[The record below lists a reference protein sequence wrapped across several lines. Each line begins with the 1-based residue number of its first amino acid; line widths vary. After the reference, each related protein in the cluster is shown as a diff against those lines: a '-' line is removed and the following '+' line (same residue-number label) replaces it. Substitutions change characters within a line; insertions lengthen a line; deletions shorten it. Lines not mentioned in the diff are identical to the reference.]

1 MPAGTSRFARTRNAL
16 AVAGLI
22 AASAC
27 AGAALARGPATA
39 SAADALPSSTI
50 IADVSE
56 RAVDS
61 VVSISTTSRRA
72 SAPVWSPFD
81 GFGWGGGDLD
91 DEPLQRRGGRGAPVA
106 SLGSGVIVSGDG
118 RVLTNAHVVASATD
132 ILVGLPDGDEVPAK
146 VVGLDEQSD
155 LAVLQLE
162 GDLPTLRPMPIAD
175 SDALRLGEVV
185 LAIGNPFGVGKTV
198 TMGIVSAQG
207 RSSVGIEDYEDF
219 IQTDAAINP
228 GNSGGALVNMKGE
241 LVGINT
247 AILSRSGGSQ
257 GIGFAIPTDMA
268 VPIMEALVKDGRV
281 ARGYLG
287 IGVATVT
294 KRMAA
299 ADKLPVDRGVL
310 VDGDIAA
317 DSPAGKAGLRAGDV
331 ITAIDGEPATDAGK
345 LRNTIAMRGQG
356 AKVELEIVRGKT
368 TKTVTATLGEL
379 PTRRV
384 VRRAA
389 P

>member
-1 MPAGTSRFARTRNAL
+1 MLAHRSPPLSRTRNTFAL
-16 AVAGLI
+16 AGLV

-27 AGAALARGPATA
+27 AGAVLARGPAPAT
-39 SAADALPSSTI
+39 AADALPSTML

-61 VVSISTTSRRA
+61 VVSISTTSRARTAAA
-72 SAPVWSPFD
+72 SPWGDP
-81 GFGWGGGDLD
+81 WGGAEDWRL
-91 DEPLQRRGGRGAPVA
+91 PPA
-106 SLGSGVIVSGDG
+106 SLGSGVIVSADG
-118 RVLTNAHVVASATD
+118 RILTNAHVVAAATD
-132 ILVGLPDGDEVPAK
+132 ILVGLPDGDERPAK
-146 VVGLDEQSD
+146 VVGVDHQSD

-162 GDLPTLRPMPIAD
+162 GKVPTLVPMAIAD
-175 SDALRLGEVV
+175 STTLRLGEVV

-268 VPIMEALVKDGRV
+268 VPIMEALVKDGKV
-281 ARGYLG
+281 ERGYLG

-294 KRMAA
+294 KRMAIA
-299 ADKLPVDRGVL
+299 NKLPVERGVL
-310 VDGDIAA
+310 VDGEIAA

-331 ITAIDGEPATDAGK
+331 IVAIDGEPASDAGR
-345 LRNTIAMRGQG
+345 LRNTIAMRGRG
-356 AKVELEIVRGKT
+356 ATIELEIARGKEAI
-368 TKTVTATLGEL
+368 KVSATLAAL
-379 PTRRV
+379 PAARS
-384 VRRAA
+384 VRQGR
-389 P
+389 